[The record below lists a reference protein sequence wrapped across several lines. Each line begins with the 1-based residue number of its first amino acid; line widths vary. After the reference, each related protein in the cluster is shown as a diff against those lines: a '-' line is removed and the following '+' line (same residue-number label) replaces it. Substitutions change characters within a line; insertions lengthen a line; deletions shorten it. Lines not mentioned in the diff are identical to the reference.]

1 MEKGLVQGNEV
12 PIEYED
18 LVAPHVESF
27 DYFLGDGMQS
37 MVVLMPPMEVGAPHT
52 YDRLWQRMLGSRI
65 VVSAIHLTR

>member
-1 MEKGLVQGNEV
+1 MEKGLVQGDEV

-37 MVVLMPPMEVGAPHT
+37 MVVLMPTMEVG
-52 YDRLWQRMLGSRI
+52 LLKLI
-65 VVSAIHLTR
+65 LCN